1 MRMKKFQSD
10 RGLNHENAI
19 RHFFPHVKKGCEGKV
34 LICSNP
40 LSLCKVRGGE
50 HILLHEISQQT

>member
-34 LICSNP
+34 VLFK
-40 LSLCKVRGGE
+40 LFALCKVRGGE